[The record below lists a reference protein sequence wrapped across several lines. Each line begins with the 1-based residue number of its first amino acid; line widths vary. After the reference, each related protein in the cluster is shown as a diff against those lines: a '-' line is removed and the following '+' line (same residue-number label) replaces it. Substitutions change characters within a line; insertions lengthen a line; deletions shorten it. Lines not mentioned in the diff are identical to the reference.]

1 MPKLMYGFF
10 FECSIKEL
18 VDGEIED
25 FEDIV
30 EALQDIY
37 GDDEIMFGGYDEDS
51 DKFYCY
57 AAVEI
62 TNDIYE
68 DEEGSPFSMD
78 LEQLK
83 ENDRK
88 LYDFI
93 DGNAVLNE
101 YAYCNTPR
109 IFVVQ

>member
-1 MPKLMYGFF
+1 MYGFF
-10 FECSIKEL
+10 FESSIKEL
-18 VDGEIED
+18 VDADIDD
-25 FEDIV
+25 FEDIIS
-30 EALQDIY
+30 ALHDIY
-37 GDDEIMFGGYDEDS
+37 GEDEIVFGGYDEDS

-62 TNDIYE
+62 TNDIFE
-68 DEEGSPFSMD
+68 DEEGAPFSMD

-93 DGNAVLNE
+93 DGNAALNE
-101 YAYCNTPR
+101 YAFCNTPR

>member
-1 MPKLMYGFF
+1 MPRLMYGFLF
-10 FECSIKEL
+10 TSSIKDL
-18 VDGEIED
+18 VCSTLESKCEVIETLND
-25 FEDIV
+25 LYTTEDIS
-30 EALQDIY
+30 
-37 GDDEIMFGGYDEDS
+37 FGELEEDNE
-51 DKFYCY
+51 FYCY

-68 DEEGSPFSMD
+68 DEEGAPFSMD